1 MTSAAAGQNVGMER
15 SGVIPQVATD
25 TSDLAEL
32 AAAPGPFLTVQL
44 TTESQIDNAAQRS
57 QQRWKPVRDDAA
69 AQGAP
74 EEVLAAVDP
83 VVADAHLEGDGLAVV
98 ATEHGVLHVE
108 HGPRL
113 ANDRDLVAWR
123 SLPSLLPVIAWRQEA
138 PPWVT
143 VLVDRQGAD
152 LTAYRR
158 EGPEIHREAGG
169 DDYPIRKPNAGG
181 WSQRRYEERAEHTW
195 ERNAADAADQVARLA
210 RRVDARL
217 VVAAGDER
225 ALAYLREALPPELAD
240 RFQVVSGGRSQDG
253 SEQSFQEAA
262 RIAVELAVNADGEA
276 LLEKFREE
284 LGQADRA
291 VDGPEAT
298 LGALAMAAVDVLLVT
313 PDDPDD
319 ARTAWFG
326 PDPTQLAM
334 TADDLRGLGVDEPV
348 EGRLVDVAVRAAL
361 GTGAGIRVVQPG
373 AGVNGGLGAIL
384 RWSR

>member
-1 MTSAAAGQNVGMER
+1 MSWATAGQNVGMER
-15 SGVIPQVATD
+15 TGVTPQVATD
-25 TSDLAEL
+25 TSDLVEL
-32 AAAPGPFLTVQL
+32 ATAPGPFLTVQL

-57 QQRWKPVRDDAA
+57 EQRWKAVRDDAA

-98 ATEHGVLHVE
+98 ATAGEVLHVE
-108 HGPRL
+108 HGPRM
-113 ANDRDLVAWR
+113 ANDRDLVRWGP
-123 SLPSLLPVIAWRQEA
+123 LPGLLPIIAWRQEA
-138 PPWVT
+138 PAHVT

-152 LTAYRR
+152 LTAWRR
-158 EGPEIHREAGG
+158 EGPELRREAGG

-195 ERNAADAADQVARLA
+195 ERNAEDAAEQVARLA

-225 ALAYLREALPPELAD
+225 ALAYLREALPHELAD
-240 RFQVVSGGRSQDG
+240 RFQVVSGGRSEDG

-262 RIAVELAVNADGEA
+262 RVAVELAVNADGEA
-276 LLEKFREE
+276 LLDKFREE

-291 VDGPEAT
+291 ADGPEAT
-298 LGALAMAAVDVLLVT
+298 LTALAMAAVDVLLVA
-313 PDDPDD
+313 PDDPQD

-326 PDPTQLAM
+326 PDPTQLAA
-334 TADDLRGLGVDEPV
+334 TAEDLRGLGVDDPI

-373 AGVNGGLGAIL
+373 AGLTGGLGAVL
-384 RWSR
+384 RWSN